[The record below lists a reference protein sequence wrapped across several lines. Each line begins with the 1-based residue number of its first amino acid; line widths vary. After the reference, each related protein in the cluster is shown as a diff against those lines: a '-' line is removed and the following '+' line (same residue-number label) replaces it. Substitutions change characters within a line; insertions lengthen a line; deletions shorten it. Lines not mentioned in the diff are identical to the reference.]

1 MKKLVRISKIISHSG
16 ICSRREAENLIENGS
31 VRVNGEVFKE
41 FVISDDVIKQ
51 ISVLNKIIK
60 KKKTEVWCFNKPK
73 GYVCSNKEQNTQKSF
88 FRLLPK
94 NFSRV
99 VSVGRL
105 DIPSEGLLI
114 LTTNP
119 TLSSFLENPKNQIQ
133 RKYHVKISGIISN
146 KLEQIKN
153 GINIDGISY
162 EKIDFIK
169 IKENY
174 LEMTL
179 IEGKNR
185 EIRKIMNFFNLNVLK
200 LKRIKYGPFSLGN
213 LKSGEYKKVSEKRL
227 ISCLKV
233 LGFKDA
239 CNFW

>member
-1 MKKLVRISKIISHSG
+1 M
-16 ICSRREAENLIENGS
+16 
-31 VRVNGEVFKE
+31 
-41 FVISDDVIKQ
+41 
-51 ISVLNKIIK
+51 
-60 KKKTEVWCFNKPK
+60 
-73 GYVCSNKEQNTQKSF
+73 
-88 FRLLPK
+88 
-94 NFSRV
+94 
-99 VSVGRL
+99 
-105 DIPSEGLLI
+105 
-114 LTTNP
+114 
-119 TLSSFLENPKNQIQ
+119 
-133 RKYHVKISGIISN
+133 
-146 KLEQIKN
+146 EQIKN
-153 GINIDGISY
+153 GTNIDGISY